1 MFPRITSLTAL
12 ALALCVPLLDANA
25 SFPPKSFKASR
36 AEMTR
41 ACEALGENVSYD
53 AWTYKPGEYGCV
65 DLRTGNVVIC
75 KDDGTCKLYFGARP
89 RKPFIRMTV

>member
-1 MFPRITSLTAL
+1 VFPRILSVILLAIAVATSMS
-12 ALALCVPLLDANA
+12 DANA

-36 AEMTR
+36 EDMAR
-41 ACEALGENVSYD
+41 ACAALGSNVSYD
-53 AWTYKPGEYGCV
+53 AWNYKPGEYGCV

-89 RKPFIRMTV
+89 RKGGIGMAA